1 MDVALPIGVS
11 DQQFMFYLGQFIN
24 ILGVL
29 NLIVLLVTRPAAQPS
44 AKRA

>member
-1 MDVALPIGVS
+1 VT
-11 DQQFMFYLGQFIN
+11 DQQFMFYLGQVIN

-29 NLIVLLVTRPAAQPS
+29 NLIVLLATRPAAPPD